1 MVFPLNWRQLGKQTA
16 EEIKEKKDGNNGGK
30 ELRTFFFFFDRG
42 GEANELNIVAITIH
56 AKQTKTQKKNMQIPA

>member
-1 MVFPLNWRQLGKQTA
+1 MEIMV
-16 EEIKEKKDGNNGGK
+16 EKKL
-30 ELRTFFFFFDRG
+30 EHFFFFFDRG